1 MKIEK
6 ISKNKIRCT
15 LTSEDL
21 AERKIKLSELAYG
34 SEKAKKLF
42 KDMLEQA
49 AIECDFESDEMP
61 IMVEAIPTSRDSL
74 VLYITKVENPDEFDT
89 RFSNFTPSEEVEGEQ
104 VSEPEEDIFSGT
116 ALESIDDSAKNVIKN
131 IVSKFKEKFG
141 ETAEVYVD
149 SKKKEAAPPQVQLIN
164 RAFVFNSV
172 ESLTKYAA
180 VASHNYRGTSMLFKD
195 PKDSRYFLVLSTKNT
210 LPAQFTNACNV
221 ACEFADEVRDANM
234 SYYTEHYKCI
244 IKNDAINVLSVF
256 M

>member
-21 AERKIKLSELAYG
+21 AERKIKISELAYG

-42 KDMLEQA
+42 RDMLEQA

-61 IMVEAIPTSRDSL
+61 IMVEAIPTSKDSL

-89 RFSNFTPSEEVEGEQ
+89 RFSDFTPAEVPAEEQDAV
-104 VSEPEEDIFSGT
+104 PEEDIFSGT
-116 ALESIDDSAKNVIKN
+116 ALESMDDNTKNAIKN
-131 IVSKFKEKFG
+131 IVSRFKEKYG
-141 ETAEVYVD
+141 DNAEVYLD
-149 SKKKEAAPPQVQLIN
+149 SNKKTESQPQPQIIN
-164 RAFVFNSV
+164 RAFIFDNV
-172 ESLTKYAA
+172 EALTRYAA
-180 VASHNYRGTSMLFKD
+180 IASHNYKGTSMLFREPAD
-195 PKDSRYFLVLSTKNT
+195 GRYFLVLSTKNT
-210 LPAQFTNACNV
+210 QPAQFTNACNV
-221 ACEFADEVRDANM
+221 ACEFAGEVRNANL

-244 IKNDAINVLSVF
+244 IKNDAIGVLSVF